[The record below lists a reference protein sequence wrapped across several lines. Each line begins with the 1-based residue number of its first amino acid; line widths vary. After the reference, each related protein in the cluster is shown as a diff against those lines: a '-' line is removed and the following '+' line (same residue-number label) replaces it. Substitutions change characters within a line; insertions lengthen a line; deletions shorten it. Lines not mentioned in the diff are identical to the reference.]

1 MTQRY
6 TMIWIIFLIIFFFV
20 AFTGCSTTKLH
31 IIKINSDPTGAK
43 VVFDGKSQS
52 DTPVR
57 VTVEADGKAHWLFVT
72 KNGCDEVRKVFRH
85 NRYPGHVNITLTCE
99 EDFGLKDSKSSDSD
113 EQAALLAAERAR
125 QRQLE
130 EEHIRDSQ
138 SQSIDSRSKFI
149 NEDIY
154 FEYDSS
160 FLTVEAR
167 RILQEKMKWLNA
179 NPTAQVIIQ
188 GHTDERGTVE
198 YNLALGDR
206 RAQGAKEFLMNSGI
220 VGARLTA
227 LSFGEEFPVEPGHNE
242 TAWAKNRR
250 VHFEIK

>member
-1 MTQRY
+1 
-6 TMIWIIFLIIFFFV
+6 V

-31 IIKINSDPTGAK
+31 TIKINSDPTGAK

-72 KNGCDEVRKVFRH
+72 KSGCDEVRKVFRS
-85 NRYPGHVNITLTCE
+85 NQYPGHVNITLSCE
-99 EDFGLKDSKSSDSD
+99 EVLGLRDSESSNSD
-113 EQAALLAAERAR
+113 EQAARLAAEKAR

-138 SQSIDSRSKFI
+138 SQGIDSRSKFI

-154 FEYDSS
+154 FAYDSS

-167 RILQEKMKWLNA
+167 RILKEKMKWLHD
-179 NPTAQVIIQ
+179 NPTAKVIIQ

-220 VGARLTA
+220 VGARLQT
-227 LSFGEEFPVEPGHNE
+227 LSFGEEFPVETGHSE
-242 TAWAKNRR
+242 AVWAKNRR